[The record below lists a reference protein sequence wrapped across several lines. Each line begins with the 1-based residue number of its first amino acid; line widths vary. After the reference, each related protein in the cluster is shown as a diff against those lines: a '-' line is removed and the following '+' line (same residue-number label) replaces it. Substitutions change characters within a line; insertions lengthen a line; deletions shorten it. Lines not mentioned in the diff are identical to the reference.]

1 MVTARPRRA
10 SGEGAVYDMY
20 PWNQPADPRD
30 QAPPPRYLA
39 GPAAGHAA
47 QATRAVQVA
56 LDRRDHGGDSP
67 GFPPQQGTP
76 KASSPIK
83 IAVIRGGGLRPRAG
97 GAGAHRGPPPGDD
110 GIAPN
115 NES

>member
-20 PWNQPADPRD
+20 PWNQPSDPRD

-39 GPAAGHAA
+39 GHAAGYAA

-56 LDRRDHGGDSP
+56 LDRRG
-67 GFPPQQGTP
+67 
-76 KASSPIK
+76 A
-83 IAVIRGGGLRPRAG
+83 GGGLPRLPPRAREATAAPRQPRG
-97 GAGAHRGPPPGDD
+97 GAVRRAPAAARTGPR
-110 GIAPN
+110 AP
-115 NES
+115 